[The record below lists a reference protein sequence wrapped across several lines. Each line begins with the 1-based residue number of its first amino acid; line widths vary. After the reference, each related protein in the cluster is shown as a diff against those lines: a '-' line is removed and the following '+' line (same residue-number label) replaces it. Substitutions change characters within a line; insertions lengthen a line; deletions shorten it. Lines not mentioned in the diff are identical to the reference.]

1 LQLKWRKR
9 LNCRFPTLGIIME
22 DRNTMINSLIVDTI
36 DWKPLPSFESRNSKK
51 VAVNKAKFGTC
62 GVYLVTTKDK
72 ITDDIINA
80 DIGYV
85 GKSSNIFNRVYDIRG
100 GDHGAR
106 KYINSKNINPEDVY
120 VKILF
125 TEESGESYLEKL
137 IHEENQ
143 KLYGSRFAWKEASA
157 GTDGIL
163 IRIFSDI
170 EKIDNEEEL
179 KQIADFVEEKAISL
193 YRNSW
198 RNK

>member
-1 LQLKWRKR
+1 MSDEHIQ
-9 LNCRFPTLGIIME
+9 
-22 DRNTMINSLIVDTI
+22 MIKSLIVDTL
-36 DWKPLPSFESRNSKK
+36 DWQPLTSFESRNSKK
-51 VAVNKAKFGTC
+51 VANNKAKFGTC

-72 ITDDIINA
+72 ITDLVIDA

-106 KYINSKNINPEDVY
+106 KYINSKGISPEDVY
-120 VKILF
+120 VKLLF
-125 TEESGESYLEKL
+125 TEEAGESYLEKL

-143 KLYGSRFAWKEASA
+143 KAFGCRFAWKEASA

-163 IRIFSDI
+163 IRIFADI

-179 KQIADFVEEKAISL
+179 KQIAEFVEERAITL